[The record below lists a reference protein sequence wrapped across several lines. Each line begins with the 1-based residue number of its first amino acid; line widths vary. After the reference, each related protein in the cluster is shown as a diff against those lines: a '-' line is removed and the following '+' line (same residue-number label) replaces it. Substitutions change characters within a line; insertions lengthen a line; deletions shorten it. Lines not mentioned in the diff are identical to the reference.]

1 MRYPKIIWISALKP
15 CLSWKKPMQQ
25 KMSGF
30 CAHTY
35 ICLAYKIDNSEYQ
48 CIHSYYDMFLFYV
61 KIQILFGTALIQTY
75 WKINSKTENYSWIWC
90 QTQKMSYFSVQYTV
104 LVLNILKQRKIWL
117 WCMTSGIY
125 CTVQYCMYCI
135 LYPAYCT
142 VCTVLYRYK
151 IVCSAVWNLSCTEL

>member
-1 MRYPKIIWISALKP
+1 MY
-15 CLSWKKPMQQ
+15 
-25 KMSGF
+25 
-30 CAHTY
+30 T
-35 ICLAYKIDNSEYQ
+35 CLAYKIDNSEYQ

-61 KIQILFGTALIQTY
+61 KIQILFGTVLILTY

-125 CTVQYCMYCI
+125 CTVQYCMYCTVPSL
-135 LYPAYCT
+135 LYCMYCT
-142 VCTVLYRYK
+142 VPVQNCLQCSLEFELYWTVDSGSPQFMYVFR
-151 IVCSAVWNLSCTEL
+151 VQ